1 MKLPKIV
8 YLFGP
13 AAMAALIMKII
24 RYWRKK

>member
-13 AAMAALIMKII
+13 AAMAALIMKIV

>member
-1 MKLPKIV
+1 MKLPKFV

-13 AAMAALIMKII
+13 AAMAALIMKIV